1 MKSIFSIA
9 FFVLAFLAFG
19 QNLSS
24 YQYVYVPK
32 IFEGKNMNDYGL
44 NQMLVKYLKAKKFT
58 VLQDEPSNWPSDLVL
73 DPCLVAVANL
83 KDDSNMLT
91 NRVLVEFVDCKKN
104 KISEFK
110 GKSPEKEFEAGFQDA
125 LKTSLNL
132 LPASNPTKKMEI
144 DLTPVE
150 TPAVSAPA
158 VSSNKNLNSENK
170 KGTTYSS
177 NGGNYQLINL
187 SAQQFILVKV
197 GDTSPIAT
205 FKASS
210 KSEVYHVKLSNG
222 NPTLGYS
229 ENGNIIIDLPQN
241 DGSFKKMVF
250 NRQ

>member
-1 MKSIFSIA
+1 MKSIFSVAFVLFA
-9 FFVLAFLAFG
+9 FFAFG

-32 IFEGKNMNDYGL
+32 TFEGKNVNDYGL

-83 KDDSNMLT
+83 KDDSNIFT

-125 LKTSLNL
+125 LKTALNL

-144 DLTPVE
+144 DMTPVE
-150 TPAVSAPA
+150 TPTVAAPA
-158 VSSNKNLNSENK
+158 ESSNKNLNSEK

-205 FKASS
+205 FITSS

-222 NPTLGYS
+222 NLTLGYS
-229 ENGNIIIDLPQN
+229 ENGNIVIDLPQN

-250 NRQ
+250 NKN